1 MLFNS
6 EQEKKELLQ
15 VLNSAT
21 FPNLNAQGVLA
32 VSAIIT
38 RLATSPVKPQEKDAE
53 TDKDTQE

>member
-32 VSAIIT
+32 VSGIIT
-38 RLATSPVKPQEKDAE
+38 RVATSPVKPQEKPAE
-53 TDKDTQE
+53 PVEDTQE